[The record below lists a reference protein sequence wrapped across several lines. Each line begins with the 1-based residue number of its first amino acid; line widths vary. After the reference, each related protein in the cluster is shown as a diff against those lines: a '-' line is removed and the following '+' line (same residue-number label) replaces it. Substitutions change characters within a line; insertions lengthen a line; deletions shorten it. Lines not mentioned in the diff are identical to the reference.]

1 MPDAYKLDNNQSLED
16 VKTYIADDVGAIL
29 IGYGPDD
36 KVKSILWYNQATID
50 GLEATIN
57 EDESELVKESSIQEE
72 STNNDNSLETS
83 ISESNGEYWVYLEAG
98 NYDYDVMFIRDDIR
112 FSEIHDIDG
121 VVADMIEHMS
131 E

>member
-1 MPDAYKLDNNQSLED
+1 MSKL
-16 VKTYIADDVGAIL
+16 ADGFSKIPSMRSINLIPFYYDTLSDTQIHLKEVVYVGAIL

-57 EDESELVKESSIQEE
+57 EDESELVKDSSIQEE

-83 ISESNGEYWVYLEAG
+83 ISESNGEYWVLY
-98 NYDYDVMFIRDDIR
+98 Y
-112 FSEIHDIDG
+112 EIIL
-121 VVADMIEHMS
+121 
-131 E
+131 

>member
-57 EDESELVKESSIQEE
+57 EDERELVKESSIQEE

-83 ISESNGEYWVYLEAG
+83 ISESNGEY
-98 NYDYDVMFIRDDIR
+98 
-112 FSEIHDIDG
+112 
-121 VVADMIEHMS
+121 
-131 E
+131 